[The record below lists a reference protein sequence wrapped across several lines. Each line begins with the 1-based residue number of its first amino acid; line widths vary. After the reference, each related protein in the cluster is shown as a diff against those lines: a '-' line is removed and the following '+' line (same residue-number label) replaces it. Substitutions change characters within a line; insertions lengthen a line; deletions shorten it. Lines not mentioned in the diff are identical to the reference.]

1 MMKKRKKRYAD
12 GGEVTDEMTVTG
24 QRPQSIGFDMNRMV
38 GTRGGQMGPPSPTS
52 GGMGPSARM
61 APAPAPVQSRRQM
74 PIARTAGYVG
84 PTLRGD
90 NFQISAGAGQRGAIG
105 AGGRFTFKKGGAV
118 KKMAKGGK
126 LTDLTGDGKVTRAD
140 VLKGRGVPGF
150 SKGGST
156 ASKRADGCAIKG
168 KTKGRF
174 V

>member
-12 GGEVTDEMTVTG
+12 GGGVDEELIVEGM
-24 QRPQSIGFDMNRMV
+24 RPQNFNLASLA
-38 GTRGGQMGPPSPTS
+38 RGPSS
-52 GGMGPSARM
+52 GGMGPSM
-61 APAPAPVQSRRQM
+61 PGGGGGMPAPMRSSAPTRTPM
-74 PIARTAGYVG
+74 PIARTAGYLG
-84 PTLRGD
+84 PTIRGEGGERV
-90 NFQISAGAGQRGAIG
+90 SLGVGRRGAIG
-105 AGGRFTFKKGGAV
+105 AGAAIPFKKGGKV
-118 KKMAKGGK
+118 KKRAKGGK

-156 ASKRADGCAIKG
+156 ASKRADGCATKG